1 MSRGVRILLGA
12 QFLTA
17 LADNAILFTAI
28 AMLFNE
34 QAAGQVSEQAAH
46 GAWYVPALQASF
58 LVAFVVLAPWAGPF
72 ADRRSKPHV
81 LLTGNVLKA
90 AGAALM
96 FVGVEPLVAYAL
108 VGAGAAVYGPAKYG
122 ILPELVGSDRL
133 VRANGWIEG
142 STILAIVLGTVVG
155 SRVADRSVPL
165 ALVMVMA
172 CYASSAAAALALP
185 RLAATQPDAAAGI
198 RTFVGRMRTL
208 FETSTARFAML
219 GNSLFW
225 ASAAVLR
232 LLLVAWAPVVL
243 LTTSATDV
251 ADLTLF
257 LALGIVAGALVVPR
271 LIPIGRL
278 RRARVAAYAMGVC
291 ILVFSLVETAWPARA
306 VLVAIGV
313 CGGMFLVPINA
324 ALQNIGHRTI
334 GSGRAVALQSFFEN
348 SAMLTSVGIYTA
360 AVGYGARPVGSIVV
374 VGLFVLI
381 ATTVVS
387 WHLPPD
393 PAVDSPGDD
402 DVAPAAR

>member
-1 MSRGVRILLGA
+1 MSRGVRVLLGA

-17 LADNAILFTAI
+17 FADNAILFTAI
-28 AMLFNE
+28 AMLLDGE
-34 QAAGQVSEQAAH
+34 MARGD
-46 GAWYVPALQASF
+46 WYVPALQASF

-72 ADRRSKPHV
+72 ADRRPKPQV
-81 LLTGNVLKA
+81 LLFGNVLKA

-96 FVGVEPLVAYAL
+96 FVGIEPMVAYAV
-108 VGAGAAVYGPAKYG
+108 VGTGAAVYGPAKYG
-122 ILPELVGSDRL
+122 ILPELVGQERL

-172 CYASSAAAALALP
+172 CYGASAVATFGLP
-185 RLAATQPDAAAGI
+185 RLAAVQANAAAGI
-198 RTFVGRMRTL
+198 PVFVGRMSTL
-208 FETSTARFAML
+208 FETATARFSML

-243 LTTSATDV
+243 LTANASDV

-257 LALGIVAGALVVPR
+257 LALGIVFGALIVPR
-271 LIPIGRL
+271 LIPIQRL
-278 RRARVAAYAMGVC
+278 RRARLAAYAMGVF
-291 ILVFSLVETAWPARA
+291 ILVFSLVDSAWPARA
-306 VLVAIGV
+306 VLVAIGI

-360 AVGYGARPVGSIVV
+360 AVSVGAEPVRSIVV
-374 VGLFVLI
+374 VGVLVLI
-381 ATTVVS
+381 ATTIVS
-387 WHLPPD
+387 WRLPPD
-393 PAVDSPGDD
+393 PA
-402 DVAPAAR
+402 AEPAVVGTAG